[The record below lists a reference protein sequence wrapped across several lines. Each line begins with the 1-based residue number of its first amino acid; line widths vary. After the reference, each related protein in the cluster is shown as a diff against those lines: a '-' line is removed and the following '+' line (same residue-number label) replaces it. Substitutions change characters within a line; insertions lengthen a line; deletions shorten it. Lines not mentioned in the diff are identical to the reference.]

1 MRKIILLAAIAVIA
15 ATAAVWSIV
24 TFANPKAAF
33 HVQSTEELAPV
44 SPRDHDQTG
53 QNPPGRILGPSV
65 LTFYLAAAG
74 RGQRNVNW
82 FTQRGRRERYKHCPC
97 AIMCSYSV

>member
-44 SPRDHDQTG
+44 SPHEIMIKH
-53 QNPPGRILGPSV
+53 GRTLPV
-65 LTFYLAAAG
+65 EYWAHPF
-74 RGQRNVNW
+74 
-82 FTQRGRRERYKHCPC
+82 
-97 AIMCSYSV
+97 

>member
-44 SPRDHDQTG
+44 SPHEIMIKQ
-53 QNPPGRILGPSV
+53 GRTLPAEYWAHP
-65 LTFYLAAAG
+65 F
-74 RGQRNVNW
+74 
-82 FTQRGRRERYKHCPC
+82 
-97 AIMCSYSV
+97 